1 MTLDREDI
9 EAIAARVASLV
20 IAEIRPGSG
29 RYVDATALA
38 KHLGVDRDWVY
49 AHASELGALRLGGT
63 HGRLRFDLD
72 QALAALHD
80 SRPTRTRRHIARRRS
95 HRRDA
100 SGLIPYETQ

>member
-9 EAIAARVASLV
+9 DAIAARVASLV
-20 IAEIRPGSG
+20 IAEIRPAGG
-29 RYVDATALA
+29 RYVDATALS

-49 AHASELGALRLGGT
+49 AHATELGALRLGGA

-72 QALAALHD
+72 QAVAVLHD
-80 SRPTRTRRHIARRRS
+80 SRPARVRRHTARRRS
-95 HRRDA
+95 HRREA